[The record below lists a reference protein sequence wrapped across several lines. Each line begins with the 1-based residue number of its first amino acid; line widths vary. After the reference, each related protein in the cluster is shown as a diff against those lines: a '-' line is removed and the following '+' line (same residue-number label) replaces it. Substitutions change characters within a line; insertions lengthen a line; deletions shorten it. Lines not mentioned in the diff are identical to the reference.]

1 MDKLKKELYEHIDK
15 YGLQDPRTVAK
26 SQELDV
32 EIVKAMRKER

>member
-1 MDKLKKELYEHIDK
+1 MDKLKEELYQHIEL

-32 EIVKAMRKER
+32 EIVKVMMN